1 MYELERLKMHKD
13 SFKGQGYYC
22 LISGIL
28 LHDEKL
34 ELLNYEYEKKYIKKC
49 LKSYKESRL
58 FLN

>member
-49 LKSYKESRL
+49 LKSYKESR
-58 FLN
+58 